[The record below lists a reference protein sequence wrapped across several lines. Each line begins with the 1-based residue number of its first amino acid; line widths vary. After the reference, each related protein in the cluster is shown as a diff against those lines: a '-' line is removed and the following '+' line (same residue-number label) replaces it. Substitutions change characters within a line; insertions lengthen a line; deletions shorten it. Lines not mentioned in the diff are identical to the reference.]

1 MRELERVAD
10 RFINTGRL
18 HKRCIGKPGLFHLF
32 MAKCSLVT
40 KQLGVENHAILCAES
55 LTL

>member
-55 LTL
+55 HTL